1 MATVSKYDSIQHAH
15 LIDLSEA
22 RHMRLRSRITTSELR
37 DRNVRYDRGL
47 LTYENCSTP
56 ELSNFAVQRNTVT
69 PGSNSKDA
77 KRNLIQALHQA
88 DDNQT
93 FSHLLDLP
101 PEVRVFI
108 YEFHF
113 ANFFAEHIHM
123 PTNPPLAD
131 VSQLLRKEVSPIFY
145 TMLKR
150 IKSLC
155 IYIRNAVDDSYY
167 EEDQIVQL
175 ELNKDGSEYKVWM
188 LECTFGYSQ
197 GKLRS
202 AARAVIEQKLR
213 GVMDGVVGRELDQGK
228 FILADVYRLAWA
240 MDDAWSHEALLW

>member
-1 MATVSKYDSIQHAH
+1 
-15 LIDLSEA
+15 
-22 RHMRLRSRITTSELR
+22 MRLRSRITTSELR
-37 DRNVRYDRGL
+37 DRNLRYDRGL

-69 PGSNSKDA
+69 PGSNSKNA

-108 YEFHF
+108 YEFYF
-113 ANFFAEHIHM
+113 ADFFAEHIHM

-131 VSQLLRKEVSPIFY
+131 VSQLLRKEVAPIFY
-145 TMLKR
+145 SMCTFRVALTAPSSKHCRLHPRSAFFFGTLEPAMLKR

-155 IYIRNAVDDSYY
+155 IYIRNAADDSYY
-167 EEDQIVQL
+167 KEDQIVQL
-175 ELNKDGSEYKVWM
+175 E
-188 LECTFGYSQ
+188 Q
-197 GKLRS
+197 G
-202 AARAVIEQKLR
+202 
-213 GVMDGVVGRELDQGK
+213 
-228 FILADVYRLAWA
+228 RL
-240 MDDAWSHEALLW
+240 